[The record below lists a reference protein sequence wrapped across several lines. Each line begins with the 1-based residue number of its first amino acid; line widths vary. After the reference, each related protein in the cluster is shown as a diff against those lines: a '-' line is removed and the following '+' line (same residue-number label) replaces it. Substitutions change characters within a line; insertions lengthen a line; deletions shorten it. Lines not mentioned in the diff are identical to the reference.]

1 MLPAETLPKVLQL
14 WSPFAT
20 FATVKSKVYLTT
32 LEVSKHVHTIM
43 YRCGKDLQKLFR
55 LPSVQHFFNCLPPHK
70 IYQEKDIYKPGIL
83 RKVHTAHT
91 TQFMP
96 SFINKTYLPLTKM
109 QGKVLFHEATV
120 SILETGEVTIS
131 TLQRSFSLQPDM
143 SPDEFIHQHGAV
155 VAYENEMVHTGDFVQ
170 VQTSMNDVS
179 TFT

>member
-1 MLPAETLPKVLQL
+1 MATDTLPAETLPKVLRL

-55 LPSVQHFFNCLPPHK
+55 LPSVQRFFNCLPPHK

-96 SFINKTYLPLTKM
+96 SFINKTYLPLIKM

-120 SILETGEVTIS
+120 STWRLERSPLAHCRGPSVFNLTC
-131 TLQRSFSLQPDM
+131 LQM
-143 SPDEFIHQHGAV
+143 SSSINMEQ
-155 VAYENEMVHTGDFVQ
+155 
-170 VQTSMNDVS
+170 
-179 TFT
+179 